1 MTAKYL
7 QICDQLREE
16 IVGGR
21 WRGGARFASIK
32 EICDR
37 FGVAYLTACRILA
50 ELRRRQLIR
59 TVPGKG
65 TFVCEDRR
73 SIALIVPSLEG
84 SEYYAPICR
93 EISAQI
99 RRRGWRLYYS
109 EMAGESVEECVRLV
123 RVAAADAIGRQ
134 VAAVVYL
141 PMFFGANFSALNQE
155 IFGLFRASST
165 PLVIFDNDVGEE
177 AEGFDFIG
185 VDNFDVG
192 VRLAR
197 HLVSC
202 GAKRLLFVAEHDV
215 ARAPNAFR
223 RFAGIESVV
232 LGCQR
237 RTVARFELTDASRE
251 RLQQEIKTG
260 RYDGLIGLND
270 ATALKL
276 LELVRTAGRRVPDE
290 VRVVGVNGL
299 ELSRLSMPGL
309 TTARQ
314 PIRSIAEAVVDT
326 VEWRVANP
334 RKPARRI
341 FVESELVVRGST
353 VGTKDIGGQEKK

>member
-1 MTAKYL
+1 MSKY
-7 QICDQLREE
+7 QKICDRLREE
-16 IVGGR
+16 IVNGA
-21 WRGGARFASIK
+21 WTGGARFASIK
-32 EICDR
+32 DICDR
-37 FGVAYLTACRILA
+37 FCVSYLTASKVLS

-65 TFVCEDRR
+65 AFVCENPRA
-73 SIALIVPSLEG
+73 IALIVPSLEG
-84 SEYYAPICR
+84 SEYYEPICQ
-93 EISAQI
+93 EICARI

-123 RVAAADAIGRQ
+123 RVAAEDAIGRQ
-134 VAAVVYL
+134 VSAVVYL
-141 PMFFGANFSALNQE
+141 PMFFGADFSTVNRE
-155 IFGLFRASST
+155 IFDLFRKSSI

-197 HLVSC
+197 HLVSS
-202 GAKRLLFVAEHDV
+202 GANHLLFVAERDV

-232 LGCQR
+232 LGSR
-237 RTVARFELTDASRE
+237 KRTATRFELTAASQG
-251 RLQQEIKTG
+251 RLRRLIKTG
-260 RYDGLIGLND
+260 TYDGLIGLND

-276 LELVRTAGRRVPDE
+276 LEQAQAAGRRVPNE
-290 VRVVGVNGL
+290 VRVAGVNGL
-299 ELSRLSMPGL
+299 ELSRLAIPGL

-314 PIRSIAEAVVDT
+314 PIKSIAEAVVDT

-353 VGTKDIGGQEKK
+353 VGPKDREGEEKK